1 MTVEDGRWS
10 PRLRRRRAAYDNII
24 ILTWG
29 LGVLPPSSLCVQ
41 FITSIGFL
49 LSLPSQGFHPTVVS
63 NHPNYTSNYYR
74 ERERFNSFMAAMML
88 HKQRQFI
95 SFAIQIF
102 CTRYLIKIYCTYF
115 VTVEIRYY
123 KFQNLNISIVIP
135 HIPIFVNI
143 SGCNFLLLESYLSI
157 SIRCILK
164 CDLRLTASKR
174 ILEEKREKKIFVDPH
189 CYGKFS
195 QGPYCR
201 SSGFEINLSTLGT

>member
-1 MTVEDGRWS
+1 MKLVSRGVGGDSRGWTMES
-10 PRLRRRRAAYDNII
+10 STRRRRAAYDNII

-29 LGVLPPSSLCVQ
+29 LGVLPSSSLCVQ

-102 CTRYLIKIYCTYF
+102 CSRYSIKIYCTYYNF
-115 VTVEIRYY
+115 VTAEIRYQ
-123 KFQNLNISIVIP
+123 KFHNLNVSIVIY
-135 HIPIFVNI
+135 IRQRFRRLY
-143 SGCNFLLLESYLSI
+143 NFLSLESYLAI

-174 ILEEKREKKIFVDPH
+174 ILEERKERKENI
-189 CYGKFS
+189 C
-195 QGPYCR
+195 
-201 SSGFEINLSTLGT
+201 

>member
-1 MTVEDGRWS
+1 MESST
-10 PRLRRRRAAYDNII
+10 RRRRAAYDNII

-29 LGVLPPSSLCVQ
+29 LGVLPSSSLCVQ

-102 CTRYLIKIYCTYF
+102 CSRYSIKIYCTYYNF
-115 VTVEIRYY
+115 VTAEIRYH
-123 KFQNLNISIVIP
+123 KFRNLTNVSIVIY
-135 HIPIFVNI
+135 IRQRFRRLY
-143 SGCNFLLLESYLSI
+143 NFLSLESYLAI

-174 ILEEKREKKIFVDPH
+174 ILEERKERKENI
-189 CYGKFS
+189 C
-195 QGPYCR
+195 
-201 SSGFEINLSTLGT
+201 

>member
-1 MTVEDGRWS
+1 MKLVSRGVGGDSRGWTMES
-10 PRLRRRRAAYDNII
+10 STRRRRAAYDNII

-29 LGVLPPSSLCVQ
+29 LGVLPSSSLCVQ

-102 CTRYLIKIYCTYF
+102 CSRYSIKIYCTYYNF
-115 VTVEIRYY
+115 VTAEIRYH
-123 KFQNLNISIVIP
+123 KFHNLNVSIVIY
-135 HIPIFVNI
+135 IRRRFRRLY
-143 SGCNFLLLESYLSI
+143 NFLSLESYLAI

-174 ILEEKREKKIFVDPH
+174 ILEERKERKENI
-189 CYGKFS
+189 C
-195 QGPYCR
+195 
-201 SSGFEINLSTLGT
+201 

>member
-1 MTVEDGRWS
+1 MESST
-10 PRLRRRRAAYDNII
+10 RRRRAAYDNII

-95 SFAIQIF
+95 PFAIQIF
-102 CTRYLIKIYCTYF
+102 CSRYLIKIYCTYYNF
-115 VTVEIRYY
+115 LTVELQYH
-123 KFQNLNISIVIP
+123 KFQKFNVSIIVPHTLLFNISDDSVIS
-135 HIPIFVNI
+135 FRQN
-143 SGCNFLLLESYLSI
+143 
-157 SIRCILK
+157 
-164 CDLRLTASKR
+164 R
-174 ILEEKREKKIFVDPH
+174 IWSFQFGEF
-189 CYGKFS
+189 
-195 QGPYCR
+195 
-201 SSGFEINLSTLGT
+201 